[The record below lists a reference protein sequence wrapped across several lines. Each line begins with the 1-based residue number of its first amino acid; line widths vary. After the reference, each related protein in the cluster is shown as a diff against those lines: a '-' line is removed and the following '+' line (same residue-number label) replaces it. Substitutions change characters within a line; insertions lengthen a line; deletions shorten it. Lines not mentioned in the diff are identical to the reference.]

1 MAFEAPSLSDMR
13 EVASQLGLNLTDTDL
28 GEFRELMSDVFAA
41 YEAVDA
47 MPDYLPEV
55 RYPREAGYRPA
66 GDENRYGAWYVKTT
80 VQGAPEG
87 PLAGRTVV
95 LKDNVCL
102 AGVPMACG
110 TSILEG
116 YVPEVDATIVT
127 RILDSGG
134 VIVGKAVCENFCVSG
149 GSHTCAQ
156 GPTLNP
162 RNLAHTTGG
171 SSSGSAALVAAGE
184 VEMAIGGD
192 QGGSIRLPSSF
203 SGIYGMKPTHGLVP
217 YTGIMSIESTLD
229 HAGPMTASVH
239 DNALLLE
246 VIAGPDGIDG
256 RQRGIGPAAYTEA
269 VGAGAVGLRVAVVK
283 EGFGTPS
290 SEPEVDAKVL
300 RAAER
305 FRELGA
311 EVEEVSIPMHLAGG
325 AIFIPIATEGAVRQM
340 MWDYGFGQNQQG
352 LAVLSLRD
360 ACEGWRE
367 RTGELSETLQLF
379 MLMGQY
385 GLWRYRGRYYAK
397 AANLRRQLRAAYDD
411 VLSGFDLLLMPTT
424 PMVAPALPPPDA
436 PRAVVIQRGLEMLV
450 NTQQFDITGH
460 PAMSLPC
467 GMSGDLPIG
476 LMLVGGQYEEG
487 TIYRAAWAFEQSDDW
502 QKM

>member
-1 MAFEAPSLSDMR
+1 MAFEAPSLSDLR
-13 EVASQLGLNLTDTDL
+13 EVARQLGLDLTDTDL
-28 GEFRELMSDVFAA
+28 GEFREIMADACAA

-55 RYPREAGYRPA
+55 RYPREAGYRPE

-87 PLAGRTVV
+87 PLARRTVV

-102 AGVPMACG
+102 AGVPMAAG

-127 RILDSGG
+127 RILDAGG
-134 VIVGKAVCENFCVSG
+134 VILGKAVCENFCTSG

-162 RNLAHTTGG
+162 RNPAHTTGG

-203 SGIYGMKPTHGLVP
+203 CGTYGMKPTHGLVP
-217 YTGIMSIESTLD
+217 YTGIMSIESTFD
-229 HAGPMTASVH
+229 HTGPMTAGVH

-256 RQRGIGPAAYTEA
+256 RQKGIEPEAYTEA
-269 VGAGAVGLRVAVVK
+269 LGAGAAGLRIAVVE

-305 FRELGA
+305 FRDLGA
-311 EVEEVSIPMHLAGG
+311 EVAEVSIPMHPAGA
-325 AIFIPIATEGAVRQM
+325 AIFVPIAAEGLVRQM
-340 MWDYGFGQNQQG
+340 MWDYGFGQNQEG
-352 LAVLSLRD
+352 LALRSLRE
-360 ACEGWRE
+360 ACAAWRE
-367 RTGELSETLQLF
+367 RTGELPDTLLLF
-379 MLMGQY
+379 MLTGQY
-385 GLWRYRGRYYAK
+385 GLWRYRGSYYAK
-397 AANLRRQLRAAYDD
+397 GANLRRRLRAAYDE

-424 PMVAPALPPPDA
+424 PMVAPPLPAADA

-476 LMLVGGQYEEG
+476 LMLVGGHYEEG
-487 TIYRAAWAFEQSDDW
+487 TIYRAAWAFEQSEDW
-502 QKM
+502 ERM